1 MARVL
6 KFVLYTFGALALLLI
21 VGATWVHFASRAR
34 LDRTFTV
41 TPRPVALPS
50 DPAALA
56 RGRHLALTRGCSDCH
71 GQDFAGNKV
80 IDDGAMGRVHGPN
93 LTPGKGSRVVNWTDA
108 DWVRAIRH
116 GVAPDGHALFLM
128 PAEEYQ
134 FLSDDDLGALIAFL
148 KSVPAVDR
156 EQVRIE
162 LGPVARLL
170 VATDKIKLPASVIDH
185 LNVKPAAVTAG
196 VTPEYGRY
204 VAATCMGCHGPNFSG
219 GKIDVGPPNW
229 PEASNLTPHASG
241 NVATWAEADFIQAIR
256 AGKRPDGS
264 EINPIMPR
272 VFGQMDD
279 TELKAIWA
287 YLRTL
292 PAVPKGVR

>member
-1 MARVL
+1 MARFF
-6 KFVLYTFGALALLLI
+6 KFLLYTVGVLALLLV

-34 LDRTFTV
+34 LDRTFAV
-41 TPRPVALPS
+41 TPRPVPLPS
-50 DPAALA
+50 DAAALA

-93 LTPGKGSRVVNWTDA
+93 LTRGKGSRVVNWTDT

-156 EQVRIE
+156 EHVRIE
-162 LGPVARLL
+162 LGPVARVL

-185 LNVKPAAVTAG
+185 PNVKPAAVTAA

-241 NVATWAEADFIQAIR
+241 NVAKWTEADFIHAIR
-256 AGKRPDGS
+256 AGKRPDGT
-264 EINPIMPR
+264 ELNPVMPR

>member
-1 MARVL
+1 MARFF
-6 KFVLYTFGALALLLI
+6 KFLLYTVGALALLLV

-34 LDRTFTV
+34 LDRTFAV
-41 TPRPVALPS
+41 TPRPVPLPS
-50 DPAALA
+50 DAAALA

-93 LTPGKGSRVVNWTDA
+93 LTRGKGSRVVNWTDT

-156 EQVRIE
+156 EHVRIE
-162 LGPVARLL
+162 LGPVARML

-185 LNVKPAAVTAG
+185 PNVKPAAVTAA

-241 NVATWAEADFIQAIR
+241 NVAKWTEADFIQAIR
-256 AGKRPDGS
+256 AGKRPDGT
-264 EINPIMPR
+264 ELNPIMPR

-292 PAVPKGVR
+292 PAVPKGTR

>member
-1 MARVL
+1 MSRLIRILV
-6 KFVLYTFGALALLLI
+6 YTIGALALLLA
-21 VGATWVHFASRAR
+21 VAATWVHFASRAR
-34 LDRTFTV
+34 LDRKFAV
-41 TPRPVALPS
+41 TPRPVAIS
-50 DPAALA
+50 TDAAALA
-56 RGRHLALTRGCSDCH
+56 RGRHLAQTRGCSDCH
-71 GQDFAGNKV
+71 GKDFAGNK
-80 IDDGAMGRVHGPN
+80 IIEDGAMGRVHGPN
-93 LTPGKGSRVVNWTDA
+93 LTRGKGARVATWTDT

-134 FLSDDDLGALIAFL
+134 FLSDEDLGALIGYL
-148 KSVPAVDR
+148 KSVPPVDR
-156 EQVRIE
+156 ERVKIE
-162 LGPVARLL
+162 LGPVARVL
-170 VATDKIKLPASVIDH
+170 VATEKIKLPASIIDH
-185 LNVKPAAVTAG
+185 PNVKPTAVTPG

-219 GKIDVGPPNW
+219 GKIEVGPPSW

-241 NVATWAEADFIQAIR
+241 AVAKWSEADFLQAIR

>member
-1 MARVL
+1 MSRFIRILV
-6 KFVLYTFGALALLLI
+6 YTIGALALLLA
-21 VGATWVHFASRAR
+21 VAATWVHFASRAR
-34 LDRTFTV
+34 LDRMFAV
-41 TPRPVALPS
+41 TPRPVAIPT
-50 DPAALA
+50 DAAALA
-56 RGRHLALTRGCSDCH
+56 RGRHLAQTRGCSDCH
-71 GQDFAGNKV
+71 GKDFAGNKV
-80 IDDGAMGRVHGPN
+80 IEDGAMGRVHGPN
-93 LTPGKGSRVVNWTDA
+93 LTRGKGGRVATWTDA

-134 FLSDDDLGALIAFL
+134 FLSDEDLGALIGFL
-148 KSVPAVDR
+148 KSVPPVDR
-156 EQVRIE
+156 ERVKIE
-162 LGPVARLL
+162 LGPVARVL

-185 LNVKPAAVTAG
+185 PNVKPAAVTPG

-219 GKIDVGPPNW
+219 GKIEAGPPNW
-229 PEASNLTPHASG
+229 PEAANLTPHASG
-241 NVATWAEADFIQAIR
+241 GVAKWNEADFLQAIR

-272 VFGQMDD
+272 VFAQMDD

-292 PAVPKGVR
+292 PSVPKGVR